1 MVVDTSIFDEIA
13 EVEQVQQEIIKG
25 LTEDEDEAPTP
36 APAPATAVPTLAPA
50 AQTAVP
56 KFGGKSPRQ
65 PTAASTPASAPAPS
79 LAPERSEE
87 LDYLREQ
94 IVKYYEMK
102 TLKDAA
108 IVYNIETSTRGSN
121 KRKLAGQ
128 DELFQRAGATG
139 QIYAQF
145 GGKIIKSRNLAQRI
159 NTEDEKTRILK
170 YFPDIEKFNMGMNK
184 IGYPLQV
191 EKNGRGKKTK
201 KPSVPE
207 AWTIKED
214 GTDKLS
220 DTFVRLRRYGP
231 DLDSHLFTKVRTE
244 STSTRTR
251 STS

>member
-1 MVVDTSIFDEIA
+1 LLNVRFEENLIPLPKKLFSFALKANVPP
-13 EVEQVQQEIIKG
+13 EV
-25 LTEDEDEAPTP
+25 PTP
-36 APAPATAVPTLAPA
+36 APAAPTAAPRH
-50 AQTAVP
+50 
-56 KFGGKSPRQ
+56 GGKSPRIVQ
-65 PTAASTPASAPAPS
+65 PTAAPTPASAPAPS